1 MNTSA
6 RPNCPYCNSKQTRF
20 ASSKSNIF
28 KSQFSCKNCGQSFS
42 IENQLYESKG
52 GCLKSL
58 FKLTFWVII
67 VGIGFAIYIAKFD
80 TSPKKSS
87 STNQSSIE
95 KKSETNNK
103 EEFSPEAEKAAHDY
117 IPTDEDYKKLEQT
130 QKVQKSDNLTIIETT
145 RKAEQ

>member
-67 VGIGFAIYIAKFD
+67 AAIGFAIYIAKFD
-80 TSPKKSS
+80 TSPKKPS

>member
-1 MNTSA
+1 MSDP
-6 RPNCPYCNSKQTRF
+6 RPRCPYCNSKQTRF
-20 ASSKSNIF
+20 TPSKSNIL
-28 KSQFSCKNCGQSFS
+28 KARFSCKSCGGSFT
-42 IENQLYESKG
+42 IDTDVAETKG

-67 VGIGFAIYIAKFD
+67 AAIGFAIYIAKFD

-130 QKVQKSDNLTIIETT
+130 QKVQKSDNLTIVETT
-145 RKAEQ
+145 RESK